1 MRKSLAAVSIVL
13 LLFLSGCLAHMRAT
27 NVATDL
33 NYQAAM
39 QENPYRWF
47 VVDLEGDRAALEQ
60 RLIGDVASSKATDSK
75 KQTILSKLEELEAKN
90 GRTTKPNLKEVR
102 ILPPAFLIS
111 VTSKVTEA
119 WVLDS
124 GGKEVVYT
132 IEHAPGTKDE
142 EFKVKGPWQKRS

>member
-1 MRKSLAAVSIVL
+1 MP
-13 LLFLSGCLAHMRAT
+13 AHMRAT

-75 KQTILSKLEELEAKN
+75 EQTILSKLEELEAKN
-90 GRTTKPNLKEVR
+90 GPYNKTKPEGSAN
-102 ILPPAFLIS
+102 PPAGVLDFGNKQS
-111 VTSKVTEA
+111 YRA